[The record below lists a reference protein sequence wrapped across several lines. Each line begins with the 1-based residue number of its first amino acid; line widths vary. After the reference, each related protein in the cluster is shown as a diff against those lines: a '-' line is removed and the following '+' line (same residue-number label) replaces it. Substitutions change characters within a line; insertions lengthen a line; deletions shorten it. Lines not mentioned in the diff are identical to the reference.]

1 MTMPATITLA
11 RLLASLAEVPA
22 ALDRPITGLA
32 SDSRLAGEGD
42 LFLALR
48 GLHRHGLDFLP
59 DLRRSGVAAIA
70 WEPPYETLPPGSPST
85 DSRQPPL
92 FAIEQLGRR
101 VGTIAARFHADPCRD
116 LELIGITGTDGK
128 TSTAWYLAQALHQA
142 DAPCGLLGTLGYG
155 VWNEL
160 LETGLTTP
168 DALTIWR
175 WLAALRERGARH
187 VAMEVS
193 SHALAQG
200 RVDGLGFTVAVL
212 TNLGRDHLDYHADPA
227 EYAAAKRRLFTD
239 FEPCHAVL
247 NLDDAFGRD
256 LAADLG
262 ARAIGYGL
270 EVRPDMP
277 RWVCGHDLQLRP
289 EGLRMRIESSW
300 GNGELASGL
309 FGRFNAG
316 NLLAALAALLALE
329 MPLDRALDRLATVRH
344 APGRMERFGGG
355 DRPLAVVDYAHTPQA
370 LEQALQALREHGRGR
385 LWCVFGC
392 GGERD
397 PGKRPLMAAIA
408 ERRADRVMI
417 TDDNPRRED
426 PDAITAQILTGLQ
439 RPHRAMVERDRA
451 AAIRRALRE
460 AQPGDS
466 VLIAGKGH
474 EDYQI
479 LGQRRV
485 PFSDREIVQDW
496 LGEPAA

>member
-1 MTMPATITLA
+1 MPATVTL
-11 RLLASLAEVPA
+11 RQLLAGLAEVPA
-22 ALDRPITGLA
+22 ALERPITGLA
-32 SDSRLAGEGD
+32 SDSRLASEGD

-48 GLHRHGLDFLP
+48 GLHRHGLDYLP
-59 DLRRSGVAAIA
+59 ELCRSGVAAIA
-70 WEPPYETLPPGSPST
+70 WEPPCEAPLPESLST
-85 DSRQPPL
+85 DSRRPPL

-116 LELIGITGTDGK
+116 LDLIGITGTDGK
-128 TSTAWYLAQALHQA
+128 TSTAWYLAQALHDS

-160 LETGLTTP
+160 TETGLTTP

-175 WLAALRERGARH
+175 WLAALRQRGARH

-200 RVDGLGFTVAVL
+200 RADGLDFAVAVL

-227 EYAAAKRRLFTD
+227 AYAAAKQRLFTD
-239 FEPCHAVL
+239 LGPRQMVL
-247 NLDDAFGRD
+247 NMDDAFGRE
-256 LAADLG
+256 LASIPG
-262 ARAIGYGL
+262 ARVIGYGL
-270 EVRPDMP
+270 AARPELP
-277 RWVCGHDLQLRP
+277 CWVHGRDPQLHP
-289 EGLRMRIESSW
+289 EGLRLRIESFR
-300 GNGELASGL
+300 GGGELVSGL
-309 FGRFNAG
+309 FGRFNAS
-316 NLLAALAALLALE
+316 NLLAALATLLALE
-329 MPLDRALDRLATVRH
+329 MPLDQALERLAQVRH

-355 DRPLAVVDYAHTPQA
+355 DRPLAVIDYAHTPQA
-370 LEQALQALREHGRGR
+370 LEQALQALREHVRGR

-397 PGKRPLMAAIA
+397 PGKRPLMGAIA
-408 ERRADRVMI
+408 ERRADRVVI
-417 TDDNPRRED
+417 TDDNPRGED
-426 PDAITAQILTGLQ
+426 PGAITAQILAGLHH
-439 RPHRAMVERDRA
+439 PHRALVERDRA
-451 AAIRRALRE
+451 AAIRRAMSE
-460 AQPGDS
+460 AEPGDS

-496 LGEPAA
+496 LGEPVA